1 MRIAVVSDIHANL
14 PAFEAALEDI
24 RHRHADKV
32 IVAGD
37 VVGDGR
43 QPAEVVALLRRHA
56 FPAIRGNV
64 DRKVV
69 EAAALSGKALAER
82 AGKKRHAELAWTA
95 HQLGRAGLDWLAG
108 LPESLTLRVGGSRL
122 LVVHGSP
129 LSDTDYVYPSLTPR
143 ALAAKLGAD
152 RPDVLACGHSHI
164 PFARRISGVTVVNA
178 GSVGR
183 PVDGDPR
190 GSYAL
195 VDLAAGR
202 TPRARIVRFAFP
214 ATEAAAAPGPPRG

>member
-14 PAFEAALEDI
+14 PALEAALADA
-24 RHRHADKV
+24 RRRHAEEV

-43 QPAEVVALLRRHA
+43 QPAEVVALLRGRA

-82 AGKKRHAELAWTA
+82 AGKKKHAELAWTA
-95 HQLGRAGLDWLAG
+95 RQLGRSGLDWLAN
-108 LPESLTLRVGGSRL
+108 LPASLTAHVAGSRL

-129 LSDTDYVYPSLTPR
+129 ISDTDYIYPSLTAP
-143 ALAAKLGAD
+143 ALAEKLGAD
-152 RPDVLACGHSHI
+152 RPDALACGHSHV
-164 PFARRISGVTVVNA
+164 PFVRRISGVTVVNA

-195 VDLAAGR
+195 LEFTAGR
-202 TPRARIVRFAFP
+202 PPRARIVRFAFV
-214 ATEAAAAPGPPRG
+214 AE